1 MACLSKSEMVLR
13 GQALEVALLAK
24 CGSVEKD
31 QVDALWGRAHVVLDP
46 GDPFLIAV
54 QDFCCAWARVRR
66 SNRRLNQI
74 GNDLADAVV
83 RTLPDLKQ
91 SPQSQFD
98 WQQRKDING

>member
-24 CGSVEKD
+24 CGSVEKK
-31 QVDALWGRAHVVLDP
+31 QVDCLWGRALVELKAP
-46 GDPFLIAV
+46 DPFLSAIHA
-54 QDFCCAWARVRR
+54 FCSGYCSRR
-66 SNRRLNQI
+66 RNKKALAGI

-83 RTLPDLKQ
+83 RTLPDLTQ
-91 SPQSQFD
+91 SPQPQFD